1 MSKKNSRMSRGFA
14 ALFDDNEV
22 ELASN
27 DQTEDKE
34 TSASGD
40 GSDTA
45 GGDRIRTIRIS
56 MIEPDRD
63 QPRKNFDEEKLSELA
78 DNITRMG
85 VIQPILVRPAE
96 TEGRYTIVA
105 GERRWRAARIAG
117 LTEIPAI
124 VRELSEEE
132 SSQVALIENLQR
144 EDLSPIEEAKA
155 YLRLKTVFGMTQ
167 ESISKVV
174 GKSRSAVANSLRLL
188 DLEPE
193 CIEALERGDITV
205 GHAKALLMC
214 SDRDGQLR
222 LLALTLEGGLTVR
235 ELEGLA
241 SNPAD
246 IRPQTVKKTI
256 RLTAD
261 DRALEEYRLS
271 MKEVFGVEAKF
282 KRNAGGRLSMKVS
295 FGDED
300 ELKEFLKRLMD
311 K

>member
-241 SNPAD
+241 SKPAD
-246 IRPQTVKKTI
+246 IRPQTVKKTV

>member
-235 ELEGLA
+235 ELESLA

-256 RLTAD
+256 RLTAA